1 MSEKPTLQ
9 EVLSEA
15 IHAYCS
21 QDGFGIPVGFI
32 YCVSRIAENG
42 QQVLTLGSNED
53 QPTHMSLGMAAYLT
67 KNFEMDV
74 EHELTSYYFAVD
86 EEDE

>member
-1 MSEKPTLQ
+1 MTEKITLQ
-9 EVLSEA
+9 QVLSEA

-42 QQVLTLGSNED
+42 QQVLTLGCNEE

-67 KNFEMDV
+67 KNFEMDA
-74 EHELTSYYFAVD
+74 EHELTSYFMAID
-86 EEDE
+86 EDED

>member
-67 KNFEMDV
+67 KNFEMDA